1 MIGELKRRKPIEQ
14 AIQELKVHWKE
25 IQSVNEWACHMGY
38 SRSYFSR
45 KVKGMFGRTPKQIL
59 SDRTFE
65 MIRKEIEKHPS
76 AIGYTIAVNTGLEDE
91 KALYKFLTTHFDT
104 TLTELRQQV

>member
-1 MIGELKRRKPIEQ
+1 MRDIKKRKPIEE
-14 AIQELKVHWKE
+14 AVQELKEHRKE
-25 IQSVNEWACHMGY
+25 IQCVNEWALYMGY

-45 KVKGMFGRTPKQIL
+45 KVKGMFGRTPKRIL
-59 SDRTFE
+59 ADNKLE
-65 MIRKEIEKHPS
+65 MIKEEIEKQPH

-104 TLTELRQQV
+104 TLTDLRQGM